1 MIKNEKYNLYQKTKY
16 QERKAKAKFV
26 KNALTAIIIVL
37 AVLFFWYAN
46 DVRGKTEDTTGSIQ
60 GVRDELRS
68 LRKSVQDQFNAT
80 GQKLLDQD
88 KKIEGV
94 KQSKAE
100 EKKAI
105 TLLQNQRPT
114 ANRGCNYS
122 TRTAVGYEQA
132 DKAAVAA
139 EIARVFGDKAK
150 LATAVFTAESGLRS
164 NACSS
169 TNDWGVV
176 QVNLTAHPQYSK
188 DYLMDFRNNIQA
200 AWQISNGGT
209 RWTPWSAWKN
219 GAYLKFI

>member
-1 MIKNEKYNLYQKTKY
+1 MNNEEKTKYNKTKY

-105 TLLQNQRPT
+105 TLLQNKRPIPSGNCGSEIT
-114 ANRGCNYS
+114 KY
-122 TRTAVGYEQA
+122 
-132 DKAAVAA
+132 DWPHDVAYK
-139 EIARVFGDKAK
+139 VLLG
-150 LATAVFTAESGLRS
+150 ESGNNPGRINNNPATKDYS
-164 NACSS
+164 VGCF
-169 TNDWGVV
+169 
-176 QVNLTAHPQYSK
+176 QVNLYGA
-188 DYLMDFRNNIQA
+188 MRNTRPPEAWLLSA
-200 AWQISNGGT
+200 ANNVSYAYKIYVGQGRTFCTKGGWYNT
-209 RWTPWSAWKN
+209 CKKLS
-219 GAYLKFI
+219 LI